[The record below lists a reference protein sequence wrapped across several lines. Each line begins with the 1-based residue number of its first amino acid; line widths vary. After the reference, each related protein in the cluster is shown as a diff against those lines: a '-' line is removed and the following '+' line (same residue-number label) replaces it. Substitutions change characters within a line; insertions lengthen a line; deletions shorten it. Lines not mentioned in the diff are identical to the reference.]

1 MARIAV
7 LGAFDTKASEFLY
20 LIQQIENRGHQVVR
34 IDFGVLKEPPF
45 AVEIAAG
52 QVAEAGGVA
61 LLELRRKG
69 ERGQAMQVMASG
81 AAKVVGELLQQGKID
96 GLIAMGGSGGTAV
109 FLEVARHL
117 PLGFPKVLVST
128 LANPAGGDALAIHD
142 FVLVPAVVDIA
153 GLNRI
158 SRRVIRNAAH
168 AICGMVECTVAEK
181 IEDKPIIATTM
192 LGNTTPAVDQARRV
206 FEAAGYE
213 VLVFHAIGNGG
224 RTMESLIQGG
234 WIEAVFDLTTVE
246 LAAELV
252 GSTAYSAGKQRLTAA
267 AQKGVPQV
275 VSVGCL
281 DFAIFAR
288 PETIPERYRS
298 RFFYRW
304 NPETTLMRTTPE
316 ENKLLGEEIAQKLNL
331 SMGNCVL
338 WFPKKGF
345 SQLDVHDGPFWSPAA
360 DMALLQALKDNLSPS
375 IPITEVEA
383 HINDNAFAEAMAQA
397 LLTLQNSSLKHGEVV
412 TGDES
417 DN

>member
-7 LGAFDTKASEFLY
+7 LGAFDTKGGEFLY

-45 AVEIAAG
+45 AVEIAAA
-52 QVAEAGGVA
+52 QVAEAGGVS
-61 LLELRRKG
+61 LVELRRKG
-69 ERGQAMQVMASG
+69 ERGQAMQVMAKG
-81 AAKVVGELLQQGKID
+81 AAKVVEELFQQGKID

-109 FLEVARHL
+109 FLEVVRHL

-128 LANPAGGDALAIHD
+128 LANPAGGDPLAIHD

-158 SRRVIRNAAH
+158 SRRVIGNAAH
-168 AICGMVECTVAEK
+168 AICGMVEGTIAENP
-181 IEDKPIIATTM
+181 EDKPIVAATM
-192 LGNTTPAVDQARRV
+192 LGNTMPAVDQARRI

-246 LAAELV
+246 LASELV

-267 AQKGVPQV
+267 AQQGIPQV

-288 PETIPERYRS
+288 PETIPERYRT
-298 RFFYRW
+298 RLFYRW

-316 ENKLLGEEIAQKLNL
+316 ENKILGEEIAHKLNR
-331 SMGNCVL
+331 SKGNRML
-338 WFPKKGF
+338 WFPRKGF
-345 SQLDVHDGPFWSPAA
+345 SQLDLQGGPFWNRAA
-360 DMALLQALKDNLSPS
+360 DEALLQALKDNLSPS
-375 IPITEVEA
+375 IPLVEVEA
-383 HINDNAFAEAMAQA
+383 HINEGEFAEAMAQA
-397 LLTLQNSSLKHGEVV
+397 LLALKKPVSGI
-412 TGDES
+412 DS
-417 DN
+417 

>member
-7 LGAFDTKASEFLY
+7 LGAFDTKADEFLY
-20 LIQQIENRGHQVVR
+20 LIQQIENCRHQVVR

-45 AVEIAAG
+45 AVEIAAT
-52 QVAEAGGVA
+52 QVAEAGGVS
-61 LLELRRKG
+61 LVELRCKG
-69 ERGQAMQVMASG
+69 ERGEAMQVMARG
-81 AAKVVGELLQQGKID
+81 AAKVVGELFQQGKIE

-128 LANPAGGDALAIHD
+128 LANPSSGDPLAIHD

-158 SRRVIRNAAH
+158 SRRVISNAAH
-168 AICGMVECTVAEK
+168 AICGMVEGTVAGNP
-181 IEDKPIIATTM
+181 EDKPIIAATM
-192 LGNTTPAVDQARRV
+192 LGNTTPAVDRARRI

-224 RTMESLIQGG
+224 RTMESLIQSG

-246 LAAELV
+246 LASELV

-267 AQKGVPQV
+267 AHQGVPQV

-288 PETIPERYRS
+288 PETIPERYRT

-316 ENKLLGEEIAQKLNL
+316 ENKQLGEEIAQKLNC
-331 SMGNCVL
+331 SKGNCML
-338 WFPKKGF
+338 WFPRKGF
-345 SQLDVHDGPFWSPAA
+345 SQLDRQGGPFWNPAA
-360 DMALLQALKDNLSPS
+360 DEALLQALKDNLSPS
-375 IPITEVEA
+375 VRLVEVEA
-383 HINDNAFAEAMAQA
+383 HINDSSFAQQAATA
-397 LLTLQNSSLKHGEVV
+397 LLEMGGKGSGFDHKSHLMR
-412 TGDES
+412 
-417 DN
+417 

>member
-20 LIQQIENRGHQVVR
+20 LIQQIENRGNQVVR
-34 IDFGVLKEPPF
+34 IDFGVLKDPPF
-45 AVEIAAG
+45 AVEIAAA

-109 FLEVARHL
+109 FLEVVRHL

-128 LANPAGGDALAIHD
+128 LANPAGGDALSIHD

-158 SRRVIRNAAH
+158 NRRVIRNAAH
-168 AICGMVECTVAEK
+168 AICGMVEGTAAEK
-181 IEDKPIIATTM
+181 IEDKPIIAATM
-192 LGNTTPAVDQARRV
+192 LGNTTPAVELARRV

-246 LAAELV
+246 LTAELV

-267 AQKGVPQV
+267 AQKGIPQV

-331 SMGNCVL
+331 YRSNCVL
-338 WFPKKGF
+338 WFPRKGF
-345 SQLDVHDGPFWSPAA
+345 SQLDVRGGPFWSPVA

-375 IPITEVEA
+375 IPLIEVEA
-383 HINDNAFAEAMAQA
+383 HINEGEFAEAMAQA
-397 LLTLQNSSLKHGEVV
+397 LLTLRDGCLNDREALTGGEF
-412 TGDES
+412 E
-417 DN
+417 N